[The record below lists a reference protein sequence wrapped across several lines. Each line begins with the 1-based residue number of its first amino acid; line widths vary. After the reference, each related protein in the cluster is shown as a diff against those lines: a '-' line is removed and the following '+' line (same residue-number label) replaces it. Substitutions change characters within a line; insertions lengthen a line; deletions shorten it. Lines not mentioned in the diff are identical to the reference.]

1 MIAQIN
7 EDYLR
12 GIQLWTTTVTKRI
25 DTPCDVNAK
34 KTRSRMM
41 DTEITNNGKEL

>member
-12 GIQLWTTTVTKRI
+12 GIQLWMTTVTKRI

-34 KTRSRMM
+34 KTSSRMIVA
-41 DTEITNNGKEL
+41 EVAINCKEL